1 VGFEFGRSDLSG
13 LRGLLLEGRRATS
26 VSIYRHGQT
35 ETLFSERETILAAG
49 AYGSPQILMLSGIGP
64 ADELNSFGI
73 PVVVDLPVGTNLQG
87 HPLLPMSYLTDAR
100 SLFGAGSPEDVA
112 LYREGHGPLTS
123 NIAEAGVFL
132 STRGDEKVPDSQ
144 FEMAPAMYFNEG
156 LSAPFDHA
164 FCMTTTLL
172 KPTSRCKVALRSARP
187 DAKPRVYH
195 NYLATAEDR
204 ATIISSVRLAM
215 DIFAQPV
222 LSKVKRAPFSVPASD
237 SEGDIV
243 AFIEQQIGT
252 NYHPTCT
259 CAIGRVVDPD
269 LRVFG
274 VVSGVGE

>member
-73 PVVVDLPVGTNLQG
+73 PVVVDLPVGTNLQD